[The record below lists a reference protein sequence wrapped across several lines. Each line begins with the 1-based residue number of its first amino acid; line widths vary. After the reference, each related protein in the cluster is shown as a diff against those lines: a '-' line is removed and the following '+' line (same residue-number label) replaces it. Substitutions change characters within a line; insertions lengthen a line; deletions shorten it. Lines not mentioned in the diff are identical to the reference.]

1 MRRPYA
7 RLATACALAVA
18 TTIFAGGA
26 LAGNGNGKENAPGQ
40 LKKAQEQQ
48 SASAQAQAGVQ
59 ATASVNAGATA
70 TDSAPGVKP
79 DNSTSK
85 WTHCTLGGT
94 AANATCTAIAPTP
107 NTKPDVSKR
116 YGNGK
121 TAAQIAVSR
130 GAASVTPA
138 VKLTGPGNSQP
149 HKVSDC
155 RHKANRSGGVD
166 VHAVKSYSTTCQ
178 AATTTASTQATTQV
192 TSQAAASVQSTAS
205 VQQTAPVQQTAAVQQ
220 QSSSPAPQSNAS
232 VAQGTPA
239 AQAGVLG
246 AQTTLSSPKSNGS
259 VQGASLPFTG
269 FPLWPAVLIGL
280 SLVGAGLT
288 VRRRSAAPR
297 L

>member
-26 LAGNGNGKENAPGQ
+26 LAGNGNGNENAPGQ

-85 WTHCTLGGT
+85 WTQCTTGGT
-94 AANATCTAIAPTP
+94 PAAATCTAIAPTP

-121 TAAQIAVSR
+121 TAAQIAVGR
-130 GAASVTPA
+130 GASA

-166 VHAVKSYSTTCQ
+166 VHAVKSYSATCQ

-205 VQQTAPVQQTAAVQQ
+205 VQETAAAAQ
-220 QSSSPAPQSNAS
+220 QSSTPAAQSSAAA
-232 VAQGTPA
+232 AQGTPA

-246 AQTTLSSPKSNGS
+246 AQTTLSSPKSSNGS
-259 VQGASLPFTG
+259 VQGTALPFTG

-280 SLVGAGLT
+280 SLLGAGLT

>member
-48 SASAQAQAGVQ
+48 SASAQAQAGAQ

-85 WTHCTLGGT
+85 WTQCTTGGT
-94 AANATCTAIAPTP
+94 PAAATCTAISPTP

-121 TAAQIAVSR
+121 TAAQIAVGR
-130 GAASVTPA
+130 GASA

-166 VHAVKSYSTTCQ
+166 VHAVKSYSATCQ
-178 AATTTASTQATTQV
+178 AATTTASTQATAQV
-192 TSQAAASVQSTAS
+192 TSQAAASVQATVSA
-205 VQQTAPVQQTAAVQQ
+205 Q
-220 QSSSPAPQSNAS
+220 QSATPAAQAS
-232 VAQGTPA
+232 AAAAQATPA

-246 AQTTLSSPKSNGS
+246 AQTTLSSPKSSNGS
-259 VQGASLPFTG
+259 VQGTALPFTG

-280 SLVGAGLT
+280 SLIGAGLT
-288 VRRRSAAPR
+288 VRRRSAASR